1 MDDKVNILLIEDNPS
16 DKELVSIYLR
26 EVYGGKSTLFTADSL
41 TKGFQVIVAN
51 PIDIIILDLSLPD
64 SWGLETFKKLHAE
77 VPDIPIIVLTGLE
90 DETIGTDAVRM
101 GAQDFLI
108 KGKVKGKVFQRS
120 ISYSIER
127 HKLLQTLS
135 AKNKELEEKTT
146 IIQNEKQK
154 LALAHKIAK
163 IGSWEWDLMSET
175 VIWSDE
181 LFDLH
186 EMPHSNE
193 PFSFDELLSRIHP
206 DDRGSILEVINRT
219 KQTPKPVNFYYRIIR
234 DDSAIRIFYSL
245 GEVIVNEDGKPV
257 KVIGTRQ
264 DVTER
269 MQEEEMQK
277 LATAAT
283 KSFNSVIIA
292 KKNGLIEWVN
302 EGFTKLTGYTLDEVK
317 DTNGEILRRG
327 EATGISQDTEH
338 YNKVIKRKHP
348 VTYESKNYAKDGREY
363 WTITTLTPVLENNG
377 KVGRIIAIDTDIT
390 QRKQMEEDLRK
401 ANNIADDL
409 LDKTNKIIG
418 DLKSAKK
425 ELEETMQVKEQF
437 LANMSHE
444 IRTPMNAILGFTQ
457 QLQKTNLTQDQ
468 KQYVDIIK
476 ISGANLLVIVNDILD
491 FSKLRSGKIDFENIE
506 FSLNET
512 MATLTEL
519 LEPKALEKKLRLSTD
534 IDKQITDNLI
544 GDPTRLN
551 QILTNL
557 LSNAIKFTTQGEI
570 KIRVDIAKQDA
581 QTIELKFSVIDCGI
595 GIPEE
600 KLPTIFEAFTQ
611 ASSATTRKFGGTG
624 LGLAIVKELV
634 ELQGGSITVNSKLNK
649 GSVFSFTLLFKKGT
663 GQIKRRKP
671 DITNELSKVMPDEGL
686 KVLLVEDNEL
696 NAVLAEKVLSD
707 WTWKVELA
715 ENGFTALE
723 KVKQNGFDVVL
734 MDIQLPGMDGYETTR
749 RIRED
754 FQSPKK
760 NIAIIA
766 MTAHALVGEEEKCLE
781 AGMDGYISKPFEPEN
796 LYMKILTAMHIKA
809 RNEGENQESKNS
821 YISKTPVTR
830 HTDLTYLNGI
840 AKGSTGFIVQML
852 TIFVEQT
859 PHYLEHIDDAF
870 KKQDWKSL
878 RLVVH
883 KMKPSIMFAG
893 LSEIA
898 NDVPLLEDYAAEESH
913 LDQIPALIQKIK
925 YACNEAVVELKDELE
940 KLKIN

>member
-1 MDDKVNILLIEDNPS
+1 
-16 DKELVSIYLR
+16 
-26 EVYGGKSTLFTADSL
+26 
-41 TKGFQVIVAN
+41 
-51 PIDIIILDLSLPD
+51 
-64 SWGLETFKKLHAE
+64 
-77 VPDIPIIVLTGLE
+77 
-90 DETIGTDAVRM
+90 
-101 GAQDFLI
+101 
-108 KGKVKGKVFQRS
+108 
-120 ISYSIER
+120 
-127 HKLLQTLS
+127 
-135 AKNKELEEKTT
+135 
-146 IIQNEKQK
+146 
-154 LALAHKIAK
+154 
-163 IGSWEWDLMSET
+163 
-175 VIWSDE
+175 
-181 LFDLH
+181 
-186 EMPHSNE
+186 
-193 PFSFDELLSRIHP
+193 
-206 DDRGSILEVINRT
+206 
-219 KQTPKPVNFYYRIIR
+219 
-234 DDSAIRIFYSL
+234 
-245 GEVIVNEDGKPV
+245 
-257 KVIGTRQ
+257 
-264 DVTER
+264 
-269 MQEEEMQK
+269 
-277 LATAAT
+277 
-283 KSFNSVIIA
+283 
-292 KKNGLIEWVN
+292 
-302 EGFTKLTGYTLDEVK
+302 
-317 DTNGEILRRG
+317 
-327 EATGISQDTEH
+327 
-338 YNKVIKRKHP
+338 
-348 VTYESKNYAKDGREY
+348 
-363 WTITTLTPVLENNG
+363 
-377 KVGRIIAIDTDIT
+377 
-390 QRKQMEEDLRK
+390 
-401 ANNIADDL
+401 
-409 LDKTNKIIG
+409 
-418 DLKSAKK
+418 
-425 ELEETMQVKEQF
+425 
-437 LANMSHE
+437 MSHE

-519 LEPKALEKKLRLSTD
+519 LEPKALEKKLKLSTD

-557 LSNAIKFTTQGEI
+557 LSNAIKFTNQGEI

-581 QTIELKFSVIDCGI
+581 QTIELKFSVIDSGI

-707 WTWKVELA
+707 WNWKVELA
-715 ENGFTALE
+715 ENGFAALE
-723 KVKQNGFDVVL
+723 KVKQNGFDIVL

-796 LYMKILTAMHIKA
+796 LYMKILTAMHIKT
-809 RNEGENQESKNS
+809 RSKDKKQETTQHSNQ
-821 YISKTPVTR
+821 PVIIK

-840 AKGSTGFIVQML
+840 AKGSTGFIIQML

-898 NDVPLLEDYAAEESH
+898 NDVPLLEDYAAAESH
-913 LDQIPALIQKIK
+913 LDQMPALIEKVK
-925 YACNEAVVELKDELE
+925 YICNEAVVELKDELE
-940 KLKIN
+940 KLKKN